1 MLDELYQKVIL
12 NHNKNPSNYGVL
24 DKHTYMAE
32 GRNPLCGDQLTVY
45 LNLNSDNTIED
56 ISFEAKGC
64 AISVASASIMSEV
77 VKGKSID
84 EVDSLFEY
92 FHRLCTGEETENPVY
107 QSDDIEKLKVLSGVK
122 KFPSRIKCATLSWQ
136 AVQSALKV

>member
-24 DKHTYMAE
+24 DKRTYTAE

-92 FHRLCTGEETENPVY
+92 FHRLCTGEETEKPVY

>member
-56 ISFEAKGC
+56 ISFEANG
-64 AISVASASIMSEV
+64 APSAVSI
-77 VKGKSID
+77 
-84 EVDSLFEY
+84 
-92 FHRLCTGEETENPVY
+92 
-107 QSDDIEKLKVLSGVK
+107 
-122 KFPSRIKCATLSWQ
+122 
-136 AVQSALKV
+136 

>member
-24 DKHTYMAE
+24 DKYTYTAE

-92 FHRLCTGEETENPVY
+92 FHRLCTGEETEKPVY